1 MVPAGGRRWKALEGD
16 KVTEETQ
23 PLIQALA
30 RVHGSLTEIGTVWRR
45 VAPDRPGLP
54 LARPLRL
61 ADAVHDVMAA
71 VGTLGTLGTLGTDP
85 ASLPARLA
93 SLERDL
99 AAAAALTD
107 VPGAPAA
114 GDAGLWEYAR
124 VALGQAQE
132 LAASLTR
139 LPLAS

>member
-1 MVPAGGRRWKALEGD
+1 MVPAGETAPEGD
-16 KVTEETQ
+16 EVTDETQ

-54 LARPLRL
+54 LALPLQL
-61 ADAVHDVMAA
+61 ADTVHDVMAA
-71 VGTLGTLGTLGTDP
+71 VGTDP
-85 ASLPARLA
+85 AGVPARLA
-93 SLERDL
+93 GLERDL
-99 AAAAALTD
+99 AAAAALAD

-124 VALGQAQE
+124 AALGRAQE
-132 LAASLTR
+132 LAAGPTR

>member
-1 MVPAGGRRWKALEGD
+1 MVPAGGTALKGD

-61 ADAVHDVMAA
+61 ADAVRDVMAA
-71 VGTLGTLGTLGTDP
+71 VGTDP
-85 ASLPARLA
+85 ASLPVRLA
-93 SLERDL
+93 GLERDL

-107 VPGAPAA
+107 GPGTPAA

-124 VALGQAQE
+124 VALGQARE

>member
-1 MVPAGGRRWKALEGD
+1 MTD
-16 KVTEETQ
+16 QTQ

-54 LARPLRL
+54 LDRPQRL
-61 ADAVHDVMAA
+61 AVAVHDLMAA
-71 VGTLGTLGTLGTDP
+71 VGADP
-85 ASLPARLA
+85 AGLSGLPARLA
-93 SLERDL
+93 GLEREL
-99 AAAAALTD
+99 AAAAALTGI
-107 VPGAPAA
+107 PGAPAA

-124 VALGQAQE
+124 AALGQAQE
-132 LAASLTR
+132 LAATPAH

>member
-1 MVPAGGRRWKALEGD
+1 MVPAAGPAPGGDE
-16 KVTEETQ
+16 VTDETQ
-23 PLIQALA
+23 PLIRALA

-54 LARPLRL
+54 LDRPLRL
-61 ADAVHDVMAA
+61 AAAVHDLMAA
-71 VGTLGTLGTLGTDP
+71 VGTDP
-85 ASLPARLA
+85 AGLPARLA
-93 SLERDL
+93 GLERDL
-99 AAAAALTD
+99 GAAAALTD

-124 VALGQAQE
+124 AALGQARE
-132 LAASLTR
+132 LAASPAR